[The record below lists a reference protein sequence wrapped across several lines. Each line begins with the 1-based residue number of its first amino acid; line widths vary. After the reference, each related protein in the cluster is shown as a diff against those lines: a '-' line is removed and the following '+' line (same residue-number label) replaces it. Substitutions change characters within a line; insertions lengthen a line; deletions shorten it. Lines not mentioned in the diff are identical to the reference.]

1 MIKKWIT
8 QSSKKLY
15 DLRIMEVWS
24 NMRTS
29 PKKGTDHEFY
39 AIHSNDWINVVA
51 VTADD
56 KIVMVTQ
63 FRHGNEEI
71 TIEVPGGLVDD
82 GEDPIVSAARE
93 LREETGYTSDP
104 LLKLGAVSPN
114 PALFNN
120 ITHTFLA
127 PNAAQTLEQAL
138 DGNEDI
144 EISLHSLEEIDQ
156 MIQSGKIT
164 HSLTINAIYW
174 YEKYLRKE

>member
-1 MIKKWIT
+1 MIKKWKT
-8 QSSKKLY
+8 LASKKLY
-15 DLRIMEVWS
+15 DLRIMQVWA
-24 NMRTS
+24 NQRQH
-29 PKKGTDHEFY
+29 PIKETDSEFY

-51 VTADD
+51 VTPEN

-82 GEDPIVSAARE
+82 GEEPIISAARE
-93 LREETGYTSDP
+93 LKEETGYTSDP
-104 LLKLGAVSPN
+104 LIKIGAVSPN

-120 ITHTFLA
+120 VTHTFLA
-127 PNAAQTLEQAL
+127 LNAEQKLEQAL

-174 YEKYLRKE
+174 YEKFLGRG